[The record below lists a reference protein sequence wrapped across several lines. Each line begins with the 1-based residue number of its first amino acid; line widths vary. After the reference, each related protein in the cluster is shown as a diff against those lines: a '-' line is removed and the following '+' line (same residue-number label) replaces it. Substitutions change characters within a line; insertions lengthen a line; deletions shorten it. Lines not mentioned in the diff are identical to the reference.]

1 MRADRPI
8 PNWQPVRRPARVNL
22 EGRFV
27 RLEPLDVAEHAASLH
42 ASLHDGGDP
51 KLWDYLRV
59 GPFPDRSDFDA
70 GLTDLAA
77 DDDENFYAVV
87 DIASGDAVGFLAFL
101 RIDEQNG
108 SIEIGWIA
116 FGASMQRTPLS
127 TEAVYLLAK
136 NAFDLGYRRLEWK
149 CNAANTR
156 SWRAAERFGFIY
168 EGTFRNHQVSKGR
181 NRDTA
186 WFSIIEEEWPPLQQA
201 FERWLSPDN
210 FDEAGHQRRPLAAFH
225 ARSGL

>member
-8 PNWQPVRRPARVNL
+8 PNWQPVPRPQRVNL

-27 RLEPLDVAEHAASLH
+27 RLEPLDVSVHADTLH
-42 ASLHDGGDP
+42 PALHDGGDP

-59 GPFPDRSDFDA
+59 GPFPDRQEFDA
-70 GLTDLAA
+70 GLIALAA
-77 DDDENFYAVV
+77 DDAENFYAVV
-87 DIASGDAVGFLAFL
+87 DLATGDAVGFLAFL
-101 RIDEQNG
+101 RIDEENG

-116 FGASMQRTPLS
+116 FGARMQRTPMS

-136 NAFDLGYRRLEWK
+136 HAFDLGYRRLEWK
-149 CNAANTR
+149 CNSANER
-156 SWRAAERFGFIY
+156 SRRAAVRFGFTY

-181 NRDTA
+181 NRDTD
-186 WFSIIEEEWPPLQQA
+186 WFSIIEEEWPPLEQA

-210 FDEAGHQRRPLAAFH
+210 FDGDGNQRSSLRRA
-225 ARSGL
+225 